1 MQDKMRILVAT
12 DTSDWAEKAENRGA
26 SLTKSLPDAEMLLV
40 NIQEKGGLDIFAS
53 LMSYSVMIAQDTI
66 REETEKVLIQ
76 TATKLAEENAITVTP
91 VIRFG
96 NAAEEIQALAEEKRA
111 SILVMGAHGQGY
123 HSMPIIGN
131 IPAKLIQGSPCP
143 VLIVRD
149 GSNTPY
155 RRILI
160 PIDFSEV
167 SINQVLKSLPF
178 LQNDAEIILMN
189 VCETPSASRLR
200 FANVTVEMLE
210 NYRKKVQNDALE
222 KINELI
228 ESLDSKR
235 KFKAHVETGIPHE
248 AILKYIKTAEID
260 LLILGKQ
267 PRNRLQDYL
276 VGSTVHYAI
285 NEAECDVLITPTGDI
300 N

>member
-1 MQDKMRILVAT
+1 MQNKMNVIVAT
-12 DTSDWAEKAENRGA
+12 DISDWAEKAENRGA
-26 SLTKSLPDAEMLLV
+26 ALTKSLPDADMLLV
-40 NIQEKGGLDIFAS
+40 NVQEQGGLDIFAS
-53 LMSYSVMIAQDTI
+53 LMSYSATNVQETI
-66 REETEKVLIQ
+66 REESEKVLSQ
-76 TATKLAEENAITVTP
+76 TAKRLSEENAVTVTP
-91 VIRFG
+91 IIKFG
-96 NAAEEIQALAEEKRA
+96 NAAEEIQSLLTEKNA

-149 GSNTPY
+149 GSTKPY
-155 RRILI
+155 KRILI
-160 PIDFSEV
+160 PIDFTQV
-167 SINQVLKSLPF
+167 SINQILQALPF
-178 LQNDAEIILMN
+178 IQNDAEIILMN

-210 NYRKKVQNDALE
+210 SYRKKVQDDALE

-228 ESLDSKR
+228 ESLDSER

-248 AILKYIKTAEID
+248 AILQYIKTAEID
-260 LLILGKQ
+260 LLVLGKQ

-285 NEAECDVLITPTGDI
+285 NEAECDVLITPPGDLD
-300 N
+300 